1 MVYIYGIRS
10 KQKYVETYT
19 YIYIVIRN
27 ILTNV
32 TMFGGGNT
40 GFGNNALGN
49 PLNAGQGKG
58 GGGAFGLGGGTNAVG
73 GNSLFAGGQ
82 NNTFGFG
89 GGGNTTGGF
98 GNIGGGGLNTGAG
111 FRMNGNTNTR
121 LNANGV
127 NQQAQLQ
134 ARMRNNQLRKDLG
147 LMKYQ
152 EIKDSTEKDKKY
164 LYQEINKF
172 QYVVEQHD
180 TLSRDISRTYLKA
193 HKTLLTNLEQQ
204 VYGMEQDVAF
214 VKNEVRKH
222 RK

>member
-1 MVYIYGIRS
+1 
-10 KQKYVETYT
+10 
-19 YIYIVIRN
+19 
-27 ILTNV
+27 
-32 TMFGGGNT
+32 MFAGGNNT

-58 GGGAFGLGGGTNAVG
+58 GGGGAFGLGGGTNAVG
-73 GNSLFAGGQ
+73 GNSLFAGAQ

-98 GNIGGGGLNTGAG
+98 GNMGGGGLNGGAG

-127 NQQAQLQ
+127 NQAAQLQ

-152 EIKDSTEKDKKY
+152 EIKDSTENDKKY

>member
-1 MVYIYGIRS
+1 
-10 KQKYVETYT
+10 
-19 YIYIVIRN
+19 
-27 ILTNV
+27 
-32 TMFGGGNT
+32 MFAGGNNT

-58 GGGAFGLGGGTNAVG
+58 GGNAFGLGGGGVG
-73 GNSLFAGGQ
+73 GNNLFAGGQ
-82 NNTFGFG
+82 NNAFGFG

-98 GNIGGGGLNTGAG
+98 GNIGGGGLNSGAG

-204 VYGMEQDVAF
+204 VYGMEPDVAF

>member
-1 MVYIYGIRS
+1 
-10 KQKYVETYT
+10 
-19 YIYIVIRN
+19 
-27 ILTNV
+27 
-32 TMFGGGNT
+32 MFGGGNT
-40 GFGNNALGN
+40 GFTLGN

-58 GGGAFGLGGGTNAVG
+58 GGGAFGLGGGAVG
-73 GNSLFAGGQ
+73 GNNLFPGGQ
-82 NNTFGFG
+82 NNAFGLG

-98 GNIGGGGLNTGAG
+98 GNIGGGG

-127 NQQAQLQ
+127 NQAAQLQ

-152 EIKDSTEKDKKY
+152 EIKDSTENDKKY